1 MWIIYRAFLH
11 FQLEAKS
18 ATIIWHLLAH
28 AAEAVPLHQ
37 ISCVCAKSSTW
48 PVLQRSKRM
57 PVTPFLNSD
66 HISYDELTDPQ
77 GSPSAALR
85 SFSAHA
91 ETPHPATQSMDQPQ
105 PLKSPQLS
113 SSHGVAKGHWSDAIE
128 CWWVTVSLHLVLAPI
143 IYPLI
148 D

>member
-1 MWIIYRAFLH
+1 
-11 FQLEAKS
+11 
-18 ATIIWHLLAH
+18 
-28 AAEAVPLHQ
+28 
-37 ISCVCAKSSTW
+37 
-48 PVLQRSKRM
+48 M

-91 ETPHPATQSMDQPQ
+91 ETPHPAPHSMEQPQ

-128 CWWVTVSLHLVLAPI
+128 C
-143 IYPLI
+143 
-148 D
+148 